1 MTRETKIGLLVGLA
15 FIIVIGILLSDHIN
29 ASTDPAPA
37 QASKIYDS
45 VERSVNAPDA
55 RQQGQS
61 VMVTPA
67 AVVPQDPVPTSHDA
81 PSTTGGVAIIKI
93 QPGGDPSHINLPSRA
108 PVHQEFDAQ
117 PPSADS
123 TREPVPASEPP
134 VASNDAAAGQEAT
147 RGAPDRLQQIARQNG
162 EDVVAVGTPPVP
174 AAPEPSAAHGENS
187 VAIRTRQVKAEEGDT
202 VCKLAAKYLGG
213 NTKSNRE
220 AIIQANPSMTPDGH
234 LVIAGRTYAIPS
246 AVGASESPQVPAQP
260 AAQAP
265 SVKQPLAYYTVK
277 ENDNLWKIA
286 AEQLGG
292 GNRWTEIRDLNQDL
306 LKGRAQ
312 LQVNMRLK
320 LPPKSLAGAS

>member
-29 ASTDPAPA
+29 SSTDPAPA

-61 VMVTPA
+61 VIVTPA
-67 AVVPQDPVPTSHDA
+67 SVVPQDPVPTGHDV

-93 QPGGDPSHINLPSRA
+93 QPGGDPSYINIPSRA
-108 PVHQEFDAQ
+108 PINQESEAQ
-117 PPSADS
+117 PPSGDN
-123 TREPVPASEPP
+123 TPGPAPTSEPP
-134 VASNDAAAGQEAT
+134 VASNNASADQEAAH
-147 RGAPDRLQQIARQNG
+147 GAPGRLQQIARQNG
-162 EDVVAVGTPPVP
+162 EDVVAIGTPPVP
-174 AAPEPSAAHGENS
+174 AGPEPSAAHGGAS
-187 VAIRTRQVKAEEGDT
+187 LAIQTRQVKAEEGDT

-220 AIIQANPSMTPDGH
+220 AIIKANPSMTPDGH
-234 LVIAGRTYAIPS
+234 LVIVGRTYAIPS
-246 AVGASESPQVPAQP
+246 PVATPESPPAPVPP
-260 AAQAP
+260 AAQAG
-265 SVKQPLAYYTVK
+265 SVHTALAYYTVK

-286 AEQLGG
+286 AEQLGS

-320 LPPKSLAGAS
+320 LPPKSG